1 MGKQDAPL
9 GLLSNFPSASSQLK
23 GILESLTEC
32 NEASDPDRQ
41 ESFEVLGC
49 GISLSCRMAVALVQ
63 GDQEHAG
70 KDLGGCLISLLHYLL
85 RWIDNAACSAVSAH

>member
-1 MGKQDAPL
+1 MGMLAAPV
-9 GLLSNFPSASSQLK
+9 GLLSIFPSASSQLK

-32 NEASDPDRQ
+32 NEASDPDRL

-70 KDLGGCLISLLHYLL
+70 KVLGGCLISLLLFLL